1 MEFCCRW
8 LALVV
13 AIAAVAA
20 AAAGIDGVIDGN
32 GYWLPFIFFFSVS
45 FLCFG
50 ISALSLYSN
59 ARYET
64 IGITFSIVVS
74 VIEMTDAHWTKKKL
88 FDGGTH
94 ITRCVRY
101 FTHNCCH
108 CQTRICHYTN
118 SWRYG
123 QLVSPVIRV
132 RSYLVW
138 FHMPH
143 NNNNNCALGYNV
155 IGFGHSSELDSVCVC
170 DVFANDIRYISR
182 ISPTNKLNDVYSS
195 RAVAL
200 SSLSHVIFNW
210 SITRQN
216 KPCWL
221 AAPLLGHLL
230 VYKWLVRLKNLEF

>member
-1 MEFCCRW
+1 MHIGQKKIIWW
-8 LALVV
+8 LA
-13 AIAAVAA
+13 
-20 AAAGIDGVIDGN
+20 
-32 GYWLPFIFFFSVS
+32 
-45 FLCFG
+45 
-50 ISALSLYSN
+50 
-59 ARYET
+59 
-64 IGITFSIVVS
+64 
-74 VIEMTDAHWTKKKL
+74 M
-88 FDGGTH
+88 FDEGTH